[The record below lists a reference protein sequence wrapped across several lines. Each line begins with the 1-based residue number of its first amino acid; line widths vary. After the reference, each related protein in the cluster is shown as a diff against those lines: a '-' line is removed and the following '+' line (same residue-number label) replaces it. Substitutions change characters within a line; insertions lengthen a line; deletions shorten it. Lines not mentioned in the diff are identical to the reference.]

1 MKRIVQITI
10 PVLCLVGML
19 ISGAFQR
26 QQPTASSGLF
36 VPVAQAQVSEN
47 PLLVPRAQNCNNGTL
62 QGYYGVLFQGTATGF
77 GDFVAVAHAV
87 FDGAGKLQGKG
98 TINVAGRALEDAV
111 TGTYQVSSDCTVT
124 GSITYTNWGL
134 TITGTGVI
142 VNGGKEI
149 SFISTSPSQ
158 VLLSGTVKKM

>member
-1 MKRIVQITI
+1 MKRIIQIAI
-10 PVLCLVGML
+10 PVFCLVTML
-19 ISGAFQR
+19 ISGTFQHP
-26 QQPTASSGLF
+26 QSTASSGLF
-36 VPVAQAQVSEN
+36 VPVAQAQVPDN

-62 QGYYGVLFQGTATGF
+62 QGYYGILFQGAATGF
-77 GDFVAVAHAV
+77 GDFVAVAQAI
-87 FDGAGKLQGKG
+87 FDGAGKIQGKG
-98 TINVAGRALEDAV
+98 TINVAGRVVEDAV
-111 TGTYQVSSDCTVT
+111 TGTYQVNPDCTVT

-158 VLLSGTVKKM
+158 VMLSGTVKKM